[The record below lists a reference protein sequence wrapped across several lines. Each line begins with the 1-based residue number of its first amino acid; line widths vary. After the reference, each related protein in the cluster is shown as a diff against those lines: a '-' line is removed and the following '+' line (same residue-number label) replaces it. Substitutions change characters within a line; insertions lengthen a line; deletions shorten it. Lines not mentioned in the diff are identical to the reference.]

1 MVFITI
7 ITLLIILKIYFMSE
21 VLDEIKQDLIESK
34 ETVAK
39 ISADVDVLHAKIDAL
54 SDNPDAEAIAEIK
67 ALSTS
72 LKESLVVVD
81 EKTEDAP
88 VVEQPAE

>member
-1 MVFITI
+1 
-7 ITLLIILKIYFMSE
+7 MSE

-54 SDNPDAEAIAEIK
+54 PENPDAEAIAEIK

-81 EKTEDAP
+81 EKTEDVP
-88 VVEQPAE
+88 VVEEPTE

>member
-1 MVFITI
+1 
-7 ITLLIILKIYFMSE
+7 
-21 VLDEIKQDLIESK
+21 
-34 ETVAK
+34 
-39 ISADVDVLHAKIDAL
+39 L

-81 EKTEDAP
+81 EKTEDVP
-88 VVEQPAE
+88 VVEEPTE